1 MTKNTHTRKHSNKH
15 NSKHTHNHKHSHKYS
30 KKHSKS
36 NHRQTRSRDG
46 GMGAIA
52 GIIKKAL
59 PSVILFEAVRATK
72 KHRHKK
78 QRGGAVKTRM
88 SKKHAINSYRRRRK
102 LSHCRGKGP
111 AVCRS
116 KPGCKYASGKKRS
129 FCRKSKSHR
138 RSKRH

>member
-1 MTKNTHTRKHSNKH
+1 MVSHTKNNHTRKRKH
-15 NSKHTHNHKHSHKYS
+15 S

-36 NHRQTRSRDG
+36 RKRTKSRRG
-46 GMGAIA
+46 GMGHIA
-52 GIIKKAL
+52 SIIKKAL
-59 PSVILFEAVRATK
+59 PSVILFEALRATK
-72 KHRHKK
+72 KRGRKK

-88 SKKHAINSYRRRRK
+88 SKKRAINSYRRRGK

-138 RSKRH
+138 RSKKH